1 MVRTPQN
8 VYMCMA
14 EILLSASVA
23 DLLSLKKSCHI
34 TIALLQPHPA
44 IQDPDF
50 LTKIKISHDYGER
63 FYKNW

>member
-1 MVRTPQN
+1 
-8 VYMCMA
+8 MA